1 MYVYVYVYIY
11 VCVEFFQKDDDNDLG
26 CGSTQNSVTAFL
38 TNIDI
43 LLAEKWL
50 LSGTTKQV
58 KWKRIIQKT
67 TADKSF
73 DKCEEPHCFHF
84 C

>member
-1 MYVYVYVYIY
+1 MCICMYIHVSVK
-11 VCVEFFQKDDDNDLG
+11 FFQKGDDNDLG
-26 CGSTQNSVTAFL
+26 YGSTQNSVTAFL

-50 LSGTTKQV
+50 LSGMTKQI
-58 KWKRIIQKT
+58 KWKRIIQKI
-67 TADKSF
+67 TANKSF
-73 DKCEEPHCFHF
+73 HKCEKPSCFCF